1 MRLFLNNKAL
11 FEGEVNKFF
20 KQYEDKQTKYALQ
33 VGMGPFVHPS
43 YITDKHKPFL
53 SDVIISELYLIN
65 RDGEEVK
72 STSFISKEMHE
83 MKDPEYQY
91 YELLSES
98 ENSKISDY
106 QIFDMGLS
114 IENIKDP
121 YDAAISKLAFFDFRL
136 RFEYNKNNG
145 MLNSYICDL
154 KPRFVYS
161 DRCSQ
166 ESRKEHYDKFMSDI
180 KNIIF
185 AYEQLMNVFD
195 SVDIKFKINIV

>member
-1 MRLFLNNKAL
+1 
-11 FEGEVNKFF
+11 
-20 KQYEDKQTKYALQ
+20 
-33 VGMGPFVHPS
+33 
-43 YITDKHKPFL
+43 
-53 SDVIISELYLIN
+53 
-65 RDGEEVK
+65 
-72 STSFISKEMHE
+72 MHE

-91 YELLSES
+91 YELLSEN

-106 QIFDMGLS
+106 QIFDMIFS

-121 YDAAISKLAFFDFRL
+121 YDAAISKLAFFEFRL

-154 KPRFVYS
+154 KPKFVYS

-195 SVDIKFKINIV
+195 SVEMKFKINIV